1 MILTANQIKQLVVV
15 WIADSV
21 TVCDK
26 QWLCAAREHGETT
39 KERVVIIVM
48 LMNHHLHYVF

>member
-39 KERVVIIVM
+39 KERVVITVM